1 MAENVRRGLE
11 IPEPSDYSSC
21 EDDDVTYF
29 TDLQQPDD
37 NLPEY
42 ARVVNKLLNNLV
54 DSVWEVISEQ
64 EKIKRDEEAARQI
77 PVLNASK
84 DMKLPGRTNSIVC
97 SDDGLYLFLGHTH
110 GLSVISTSTLTCV
123 RTWQDERVELTS
135 ISCTS
140 LGNATHLLCTVDDM
154 GIARLFLHH
163 MENVYLI
170 KVINETEDINQRNIC
185 AKFEVSRSG
194 DFGAAV
200 MTIWLDV
207 YRFPQDVWLKEL
219 ETKQVT
225 VIVTLESYLE
235 NVSVTY
241 AKSRRTKVGLIKEYW
256 KSYFT
261 RFRRYTVYTV
271 YIQIYSHPKKYFDNL
286 STLTH

>member
-29 TDLQQPDD
+29 TDLQQPDS
-37 NLPEY
+37 NLPES

-54 DSVWEVISEQ
+54 ESVWEVISEQ

-84 DMKLPGRTNSIVC
+84 EMKVC
-97 SDDGLYLFLGHTH
+97 
-110 GLSVISTSTLTCV
+110 LTCTFKWPHHIAFFQAELIV
-123 RTWQDERVELTS
+123 LVELTS

-140 LGNATHLLCTVDDM
+140 LGNAIHLLCTVDDM

-163 MENVYLI
+163 MENVYLT
-170 KVINETEDINQRNIC
+170 KVINEIEDINQRNIC

-200 MTIWLDV
+200 MTCKFPIKIRKSSGSVWLDV

-235 NVSVTY
+235 NHIFLFAVFM
-241 AKSRRTKVGLIKEYW
+241 L
-256 KSYFT
+256 
-261 RFRRYTVYTV
+261 
-271 YIQIYSHPKKYFDNL
+271 
-286 STLTH
+286 